1 MAGRSGDGEIPSDGG
16 VSWAGAVADVGA
28 GVGGARVLRDD
39 PEDGCLQHLFPPVVL
54 RDRMGLVVK
63 WRVRVQLRTWSGDRF
78 AAETRVLY
86 GFRAVQTTC
95 RVMQFTL

>member
-1 MAGRSGDGEIPSDGG
+1 
-16 VSWAGAVADVGA
+16 
-28 GVGGARVLRDD
+28 
-39 PEDGCLQHLFPPVVL
+39 
-54 RDRMGLVVK
+54 MGLVVK

-95 RVMQFTL
+95 RVMQFTLTAPKFHWEIDVYPA